1 MTSPTDEFDSFAQ
14 YIREQGLKLTRQRE
28 DILRVFI
35 ASHRHINLEQ
45 LHREVRK
52 VNPTVGYATVY
63 RTMKLLTEA
72 GLAQERRFGDGHTLY
87 EPREPQEHHDHMI
100 CTRCGRIEEFENE
113 SIERLQHKVAEQ
125 HGFRM
130 THHRMELYGICS
142 GCLAGR
148 ERVEG

>member
-14 YIREQGLKLTRQRE
+14 YIRKQGLKLTRQRE

-52 VNPTVGYATVY
+52 VNPSVGYATVY

-72 GLAQERRFGDGHTLY
+72 GLAQERRFAEGHTLY

-113 SIERLQHKVAEQ
+113 SIERLQQKVAEQ

-142 GCLAGR
+142 GCLAER